1 MNYNFQYSF
10 SDEVASKYDCDYLN
24 KQLEIYFSGFT
35 DLFNN
40 KYYESHCKFIIRE
53 WENAKIKLD
62 GESEFVEFESNNSPI
77 SMIYSIVQNGN
88 SVELFV
94 NTIDNRY
101 YTIYFEN
108 PFLELIVL

>member
-53 WENAKIKLD
+53 WEKYPVWYERSYRQYGAK
-62 GESEFVEFESNNSPI
+62 
-77 SMIYSIVQNGN
+77 YS
-88 SVELFV
+88 
-94 NTIDNRY
+94 RY
-101 YTIYFEN
+101 KKS
-108 PFLELIVL
+108 L